1 MRKIALSLL
10 LLVSLKSVTTG
21 EIKHDL
27 RFRPLVGQEIHGFTE
42 VVTRT
47 TLNGMAMNPI
57 YTSTCS
63 HHVVLSGTTSVRV
76 EQRTFTMMKE
86 MSCCGSDSGPCN
98 RDSLMARFKPARK
111 DTFLVEVSQEASLSS
126 KIKKP
131 TPYGQHPSM
140 AFVAPATPVTLGES
154 WTFNHASTLND
165 SATSTITSDS
175 TQIRYTLEKIID
187 SAGVSYAMVSA
198 RITHHLSVNK
208 GTTIITYTGEGS
220 AEYKVDLA
228 TGILHHAEGSI
239 KKKGAVIGERATK
252 QFMMNTELEE
262 SYRLCLLGT

>member
-1 MRKIALSLL
+1 MKIALSLL
-10 LLVSLKSVTTG
+10 LLVSMISVTKG
-21 EIKHDL
+21 EIRHDL
-27 RFRPLVGQEIHGFTE
+27 RFRPLLGQEIRGFTE

-47 TLNGMAMNPI
+47 TMNGIAMNPI
-57 YTSTCS
+57 YASTCS
-63 HHVVLSGTTSVRV
+63 YHVVLSGTTSVRV

-126 KIKKP
+126 KFKKP
-131 TPYGQHPSM
+131 TPFGQHPSM

-154 WTFNHASTLND
+154 WTFNHTSNLKD
-165 SATSTITSDS
+165 SATSMISIDS
-175 TQIRYTLEKIID
+175 TRILYTFERIVD
-187 SAGVSYAMVSA
+187 SAGVSFALVSA
-198 RITHHLSVNK
+198 KITHHLSATQ
-208 GTTIITYTGEGS
+208 GTTIVNYNGEGS

-239 KKKGAVIGERATK
+239 KMKGAVIGERASK
-252 QFMMNTELEE
+252 QYMMNTDLDE
-262 SYRLCLLGT
+262 SYRFCLLGR